1 LGEAVELT
9 ERVGSH
15 QHDPYLLVVGSSL
28 WTRRYLY
35 RSRILLDKSRLNEYS
50 SAEEGSV
57 EEDAVAR
64 SRDAAVYVMS
74 VAADLAGLHP
84 QTLRL
89 YERRGLVEPARTG
102 GGNRRYSEADLDQLR
117 RIATLTEAGVNIE
130 GVRRVLEL
138 EAEVA
143 RLTRA
148 LEQARRAAK
157 AVSIRSALKR

>member
-1 LGEAVELT
+1 M
-9 ERVGSH
+9 
-15 QHDPYLLVVGSSL
+15 
-28 WTRRYLY
+28 
-35 RSRILLDKSRLNEYS
+35 
-50 SAEEGSV
+50 
-57 EEDAVAR
+57 AR
-64 SRDAAVYVMS
+64 DRNTAVYVMS

-117 RIATLTEAGVNIE
+117 RIVTLTEAGVNIE
-130 GVRRVLEL
+130 GVRRILEL

-148 LEQARRAAK
+148 LEQARRAAR
-157 AVSIRSALKR
+157 AVSIRSAPKR